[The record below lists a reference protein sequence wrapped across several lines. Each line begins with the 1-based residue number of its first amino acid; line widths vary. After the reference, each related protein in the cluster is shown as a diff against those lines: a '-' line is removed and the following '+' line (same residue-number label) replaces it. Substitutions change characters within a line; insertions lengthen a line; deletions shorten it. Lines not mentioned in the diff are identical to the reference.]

1 MLFLAIA
8 LAAAQQPDPVA
19 AAENIDTAGMST
31 VELASEVRRVHDEA
45 QYITARRLAEDLLA
59 RDPANLTGLYVMG
72 RVQWLSE
79 GNHARAMHYLSKA
92 NRIYLDEHDA
102 DEERPWETHSE
113 IIFAMQNVAEE
124 TGDYGYQLEL
134 MDEYDARFDPP
145 FGIAERGWAHM
156 REGNLMAAR
165 RAALDGIESDDRWQQ
180 VIGHNTLCAIESEE
194 GNREASLGACL
205 AALEHRREYGRG
217 SLSIAAGNASGAAW
231 TALDFEQSETLARE
245 GASGSG
251 SVNTL
256 RRLILLLTDQGRASE
271 AVEALRQL
279 RHAQSRQEPSMR
291 DLNRADVD
299 AAFARLLL
307 IAGESARGMTVIDR
321 ALTWPDRRGLI
332 STDEDQARG
341 GHALL
346 RLAMRR
352 IAAERAAE
360 AMSSRGLL
368 SRLSH
373 RLLALLPDMGRLGD
387 EGAVRSALA
396 DAQRLEGTFRI
407 YLDTGL
413 NDTPSWLMG
422 DLIDVLGVGVAASA
436 LEQAR
441 STETLPGLAPYYDG
455 IEAEIALHRRDWRQ
469 ASALAAQAGREL
481 PQVEVLYRA
490 RLAAVAAEAAWRL
503 GDREQALAHYE
514 RVMQLDPGT
523 MRRMS
528 FQLPATV
535 EVRASGSTA
544 RAVGKYL
551 RRSRRVRL
559 HKGGFSI
566 MVEGRE
572 GDLKTCLRSP
582 LGSLLTCAEAPM
594 PAPEADA
601 APMTDTEYARH
612 VVEQFHDRA
621 FAMPL
626 GLSNV
631 DLNSLDSWT
640 TGGGE
645 AERERMESIL
655 EGIE

>member
-1 MLFLAIA
+1 MLTFLLAIA
-8 LAAAQQPDPVA
+8 AAQEPETVE
-19 AAENIDTAGMST
+19 AAEVIDTAGMS
-31 VELASEVRRVHDEA
+31 VEALAAEARRVHDEA
-45 QYITARRLAEDLLA
+45 KYITARRLTEDLLI
-59 RDPANLTGLYVMG
+59 RDPDNLTGLYVMG

-79 GNHARAMHYLSKA
+79 GNHARAMHYLSRA
-92 NRIYLDEHDA
+92 NRIYLEEHDA
-102 DEERPWETHSE
+102 AEERPWELHSE

-145 FGIAERGWAHM
+145 FGVAERGWAHM
-156 REGNLMAAR
+156 REGNMAEAR
-165 RAALDGIESDDRWQQ
+165 QAALDGIDSEDRWQQ
-180 VIGHNTLCAIESEE
+180 VLGYNTLCAVESEE
-194 GNREASLGACL
+194 SNRQASLDACL
-205 AALEHRREYGRG
+205 SALEHRREYGSG
-217 SLSIAAGNASGAAW
+217 SLAVAAGNASGAAW
-231 TALDFEQSETLARE
+231 TALDFEQAEALARE
-245 GASGSG
+245 GASGGG
-251 SVNTL
+251 SVNAW
-256 RRLILLLTDQGRASE
+256 RRLILLLVDEGRTVE

-279 RHAQSRQEPSMR
+279 RAAQGRQEPSMR

-307 IAGESARGMTVIDR
+307 VAGESDRGMTVIDR

-352 IAAERAAE
+352 VAAERKAE
-360 AMSSRGLL
+360 AMSTRGLL
-368 SRLSH
+368 ARLSH

-396 DAQRLEGTFRI
+396 DAERLEGTFRI
-407 YLDTGL
+407 YLDDGL
-413 NDTPSWLMG
+413 NDVPSWLMG

-436 LEQAR
+436 LEGAR
-441 STETLPGLAPYYDG
+441 AAESLPGMTAYYDG
-455 IEAEIALHRRDWRQ
+455 IDAEIALRRRDWRQ
-469 ASALAAQAGREL
+469 AAILAAQAGSGL
-481 PQVEVLYRA
+481 PQAEVLYRA
-490 RLAAVAAEAAWRL
+490 RLAAVEAEATWRM
-503 GDREQALAHYE
+503 GDRAQALAHYE

-528 FQLPATV
+528 LQLPATV

-544 RAVGKYL
+544 RKIGKYL
-551 RRSRRVRL
+551 RRSRRIRI
-559 HKGGFSI
+559 HKGGFAVT
-566 MVEGRE
+566 VEGSA

-582 LGSLLTCAEAPM
+582 LGSLLSCAEAPRPVPEEDE
-594 PAPEADA
+594 PA
-601 APMTDTEYARH
+601 MTETGYARY
-612 VVEQFHDRA
+612 VVERFHDRA

-631 DLNSLDSWT
+631 DLNSLDGRT
-640 TGGGE
+640 TVAGE
-645 AERERMESIL
+645 VERERMEAIL